1 MNQSL
6 IFDYTE
12 AFLAAIDAA
21 TPDDVFITDGPPP
34 AAYLQTNKA
43 VWIGDVAAV
52 QQTTSLGTTLGSV
65 VNSGGKEEEF
75 EMAVHISIYGP
86 TTPQATNTHALQG
99 KDAFAIFE
107 TIGATLRA
115 NQEMGLTAEAN
126 PSAYV
131 RMAEIRS
138 KMALKKGGND
148 QARETTLSFAVYV
161 HSFLE
166 A

>member
-1 MNQSL
+1 VNQSL

-52 QQTTSLGTTLGSV
+52 QQTTALGLGSP
-65 VNSGGKEEEF
+65 VNSGPKEEEF
-75 EMAVHISIYGP
+75 ELAVHISIYGP
-86 TTPQATNTHALQG
+86 TTSQATNTHTLQG
-99 KDAFAIFE
+99 QDAFEIFE
-107 TIGATLRA
+107 IIGATLRE
-115 NQEMGLTAEAN
+115 NQEMGLTAAAN

-131 RMAEIRS
+131 RMAEVRGR
-138 KMALKKGGND
+138 MAVKKGGND
-148 QARETTLSFAVYV
+148 QARETTLSFVVYV
-161 HSFLE
+161 HAFLE